1 MQQAGSGTQVQPHH
15 SSCSYWTTSLYVS
28 TNTEL
33 PHPFYVS
40 LSPAGQNAET
50 LRKQNDILVLWY
62 ERTERTG
69 NAEGKL
75 YSRRY
80 HSSSHFGESFPQC
93 WSHRQGS
100 CSPQLPALL
109 QCWAGPNAHL
119 DNAVTSVWA
128 PVLPQHPGIWDTKGD
143 AVSTTLQPIT

>member
-1 MQQAGSGTQVQPHH
+1 MQQAGSGSQAQPHYH
-15 SSCSYWTTSLYVS
+15 SYCYKTTSLSVS
-28 TNTEL
+28 RNTEL

-40 LSPAGQNAET
+40 SSPAGQNAKT

-62 ERTERTG
+62 ERTEWPG

-75 YSRRY
+75 YSRY
-80 HSSSHFGESFPQC
+80 GHSSPHFGESFPPVQEP
-93 WSHRQGS
+93 
-100 CSPQLPALL
+100 PQLPTLL

-119 DNAVTSVWA
+119 DNTVTSVWA
-128 PVLPQHPGIWDTKGD
+128 PVLPQHPGIWDSKGD